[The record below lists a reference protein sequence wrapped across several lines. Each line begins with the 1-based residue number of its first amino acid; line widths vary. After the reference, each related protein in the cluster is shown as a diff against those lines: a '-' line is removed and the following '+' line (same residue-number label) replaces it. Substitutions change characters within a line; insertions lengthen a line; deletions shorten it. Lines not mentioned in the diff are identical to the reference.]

1 MVVTYIAAPD
11 VSAVPERMP
20 SPFATEPHPLAR
32 RAAEVVKAQL
42 AGGLAHELGLHEDG
56 KMFGVLVVRDDA
68 GRIGFLRAF
77 SGMVRGRW
85 EWPGFVGPVFDLEAR
100 DAFWP
105 AGECELA
112 RLGADIHAVDEEMGP
127 LRRRLDELIERQ
139 RADLAEMR
147 NRHADNRARRH
158 IERERLSSTCTCTCT
173 CTCHVNVHDQKHALD
188 QQSRADTAERRRLDM
203 HHRDERR
210 QLEELLAPLDAK
222 RRAVDEDRSAK
233 SRGFLERIHATY
245 LLPNA
250 RGQLRGLADI
260 FAPAIAPGGAGDC
273 AAPKLLAHAYRHQLR
288 PLALTEFWCGAPPAT
303 GGRVDGHYYPACRG
317 KCGVLLP
324 YMLDGLDVVPAPVF
338 GDAPIAASEPRTI
351 FEDDWLAIV
360 DKPAGLL
367 SVPGRGTLTDCVQ
380 TRLRAR
386 YPTATGPLVVH
397 RLDLDTSGV
406 LVIAKDLATHAALQ
420 RLFSERMVD
429 KRYIAWLDGE
439 VRGEHGTI
447 ELPLRVDLDDRPRQ
461 IVDGEYGRPALTEW
475 QVLERTG
482 GRTRVALSPKTGRA
496 HQLRVHAAHPRGL
509 GVPIVGDRLYGRVD
523 TRLLLH
529 AEAIGFVHPHTHAH
543 RVWHSPSPF

>member
-11 VSAVPERMP
+11 VSAVPARMP
-20 SPFATEPHPLAR
+20 SPFAHEPHPLAR
-32 RAAEVVKAQL
+32 RAAEIVKAQL
-42 AGGLAHELGLHEDG
+42 AGGLAHELGLAEDG
-56 KMFGVLVVRDDA
+56 KMFGVLVVRDAD

-85 EWPGFVGPVFDLEAR
+85 EWPGFVGPAFDLEAR

-105 AGECELA
+105 TAECELA
-112 RLGADIHAVDEEMGP
+112 RLGADIHVLDEQMAP
-127 LRRRLDELIERQ
+127 LQQQLDDLVARQTSELDEIRARHLTNRDRRRSARAQHPEMAASLD
-139 RADLAEMR
+139 
-147 NRHADNRARRH
+147 
-158 IERERLSSTCTCTCT
+158 RE
-173 CTCHVNVHDQKHALD
+173 
-188 QQSRADTAERRRLDM
+188 SRGDTAERRRLDTR
-203 HHRDERR
+203 HRDERR
-210 QLEELLAPLDAK
+210 QLDAMLAPLEAH
-222 RRAVDEDRSAK
+222 RRAIDEARTARS
-233 SRGFLERIHATY
+233 RELLRRIHATY
-245 LLPNA
+245 AIPNA
-250 RGQLRGLADI
+250 RGELRGLADI

-273 AAPKLLAHAYRHQLR
+273 AAPKLLAYAYRHQLR

-324 YMLDGLDVVPAPVF
+324 YMLDGLDVDPAPVF

-351 FEDDWLAIV
+351 FEDDWIAIV

-380 TRLRAR
+380 TRLRER

-420 RLFSERMVD
+420 RLFSERVVD
-429 KRYIAWLDGE
+429 KRYIAWLDGD
-439 VRGEHGTI
+439 VHGERGTI
-447 ELPLRVDLDDRPRQ
+447 DLPLRVDLDDRPRQ
-461 IVDGEYGRPALTEW
+461 IVDGEYGRPAVTEW

-482 GRTRVALSPKTGRA
+482 GRTRVALAPKTGRA

-509 GVPIVGDRLYGRVD
+509 GVPIVGDRLYGRAD
-523 TRLLLH
+523 IRLMLH